1 MPRAEPRGEG
11 GSSAAEG
18 VQPGFGEGAAGGR
31 GAGVMRDGEG
41 GAGLPEGTGAGSSG
55 TAAGLGVGPMFPLR
69 MF

>member
-1 MPRAEPRGEG
+1 
-11 GSSAAEG
+11 
-18 VQPGFGEGAAGGR
+18 
-31 GAGVMRDGEG
+31 MRDGEG